1 MQTLEKNK
9 TREIVYF
16 PREKKTMGWKWVF
29 IVKYKSD
36 GNIERCKARFVAKGF
51 TQTYEIDYQKTFAP
65 VAKMNSIRV
74 LLSLVVNLNWSL
86 QQVDVKKAFWMV
98 SWRRKFLWTCHWGLK
113 KFMKME
119 KFADWNSLWAYYE
132 LKQSLRAW
140 IDWFTRV
147 VKGQGYL

>member
-86 QQVDVKKAFWMV
+86 QQVDVKKAF
-98 SWRRKFLWTCHWGLK
+98 LDG
-113 KFMKME
+113 
-119 KFADWNSLWAYYE
+119 E
-132 LKQSLRAW
+132 LKEEVFMDLPLGFEKVYEDGKVCRLKQFMSALW
-140 IDWFTRV
+140 VETV
-147 VKGQGYL
+147 S